1 MCLSGGPPSRSI
13 IRSVGKTL
21 VDDRYEL
28 RALTGSGGMADVFL
42 AYDRVLERDVA
53 LKLLKDRYATDE
65 EFVERFR
72 REARSAAGL
81 SNRYIVPVFDRGE
94 TEDGTYYIAMEY
106 VPGGDLGNLIKREGP
121 LSSRRAAEIGLQV
134 AEALRTAHE
143 RGTIHRDVKP
153 RNVLITRS
161 GHVKVA
167 DFGIARA
174 AEATTISHP
183 GDILGSVKYMSP
195 EQAAGE
201 RVGPESDLYSLGAV
215 LYKAL
220 TGRVPFDAAT
230 PADLPVEHAKGPP
243 RRPSET
249 NPEVSDAFDNVITKL
264 LSTEPADR
272 YSSAAELIEVLRRVR
287 DGLPRRA
294 PSSNEATTAA
304 LEYPLSPDPPA
315 SGGVARRGR
324 SVRGLVVL
332 AALIAMLGVVGWGL
346 LQNLGG
352 LPGVAGEGH
361 RERPEGA
368 GSGEERVEVPTL
380 EGLGEKEARERL
392 GDAGFEMAVRSRESS
407 QQDTDTVL
415 AQSVADG
422 KEVWKGSKIVLTV
435 GEGPKVSRVPDLV
448 GLTYAEAEGRL
459 EEAGLLLGG
468 VKEVSSASVPA
479 GVIADQDPPA
489 GTTLEPDS
497 YVYLTTS
504 VGPSGETTYGY

>member
-1 MCLSGGPPSRSI
+1 M
-13 IRSVGKTL
+13 
-21 VDDRYEL
+21 
-28 RALTGSGGMADVFL
+28 
-42 AYDRVLERDVA
+42 
-53 LKLLKDRYATDE
+53 
-65 EFVERFR
+65 
-72 REARSAAGL
+72 
-81 SNRYIVPVFDRGE
+81 
-94 TEDGTYYIAMEY
+94 
-106 VPGGDLGNLIKREGP
+106 
-121 LSSRRAAEIGLQV
+121 
-134 AEALRTAHE
+134 
-143 RGTIHRDVKP
+143 
-153 RNVLITRS
+153 
-161 GHVKVA
+161 
-167 DFGIARA
+167 
-174 AEATTISHP
+174 
-183 GDILGSVKYMSP
+183 
-195 EQAAGE
+195 
-201 RVGPESDLYSLGAV
+201 
-215 LYKAL
+215 
-220 TGRVPFDAAT
+220 
-230 PADLPVEHAKGPP
+230 
-243 RRPSET
+243 
-249 NPEVSDAFDNVITKL
+249 
-264 LSTEPADR
+264 
-272 YSSAAELIEVLRRVR
+272 
-287 DGLPRRA
+287 
-294 PSSNEATTAA
+294 
-304 LEYPLSPDPPA
+304 
-315 SGGVARRGR
+315 
-324 SVRGLVVL
+324 RGLVVL